1 MISLYREMYKNR
13 VNYLFL
19 APMYLLLL
27 IFLIIP
33 AIQGLYYSLFDFTI
47 GSPRLFVGF
56 KNFTKLFQEEVFWI
70 ALKNTFFLV
79 LIIVPV
85 SIFTAL
91 FISVAVYR
99 SSQAAKAFVRGA
111 FYLPL
116 VVSSVSLTLVWGFIF
131 NPVAGLANQL
141 LKLIKVA
148 PITWLGDPQYAFI
161 AITIV
166 LFTFVLG
173 KPVILYLASIGN
185 IPETFYEAA
194 RIDGANEFKQF
205 IHVTLPML
213 KPTTLYLVI
222 TGTIQVF
229 NVFVL
234 IKIMTGGGPGNSTQT
249 LAYLLYEKAFVFGQY
264 GLASAVGAVLVF
276 LVTIIAIIQYKFLS
290 TDIEY

>member
-1 MISLYREMYKNR
+1 MIPLYREIYKNR
-13 VNYLFL
+13 INYLFL
-19 APMYLLLL
+19 APMYILLFL
-27 IFLIIP
+27 FLIVP
-33 AIQGLYYSLFDFTI
+33 ALQGLYYSVFEFNI
-47 GSPRLFVGF
+47 GSPKTFVGF
-56 KNFTKLFQEEVFWI
+56 KNFAYLFGEDVFWI
-70 ALKNTFFLV
+70 ALKNTFVLV
-79 LIIVPV
+79 LIIVPA

-99 SSQAAKAFVRGA
+99 SSQWVKTFVRGS

-131 NPVAGLANQL
+131 NPVVGLANQI
-141 LKLIKVA
+141 LKTVGLSPV
-148 PITWLGDPQYAFI
+148 TWLGDPQYAFL
-161 AITIV
+161 AIIIV

-173 KPVILYLASIGN
+173 KPVILYLASLGN

-194 RIDGANEFKQF
+194 KIDGANVLQQF
-205 IHVTLPML
+205 YNVTLPLL

-234 IKIMTGGGPGNSTQT
+234 IKIMTAGGPGNSTQT

-264 GLASAVGAVLVF
+264 GIASAVGAVLVF
-276 LVTIIAIIQYKFLS
+276 LVTAIAIIQYKFLS

>member
-1 MISLYREMYKNR
+1 MISLYREVYKNR
-13 VNYLFL
+13 INYLFL
-19 APMYLLLL
+19 APMYLLLTL
-27 IFLIIP
+27 FLIVP
-33 AIQGLYYSLFDFTI
+33 ALQGLYYSLFDFTI
-47 GSPRLFVGF
+47 GSSLRFVGF
-56 KNFTKLFQEEVFWI
+56 DNFSKLLNEDVFWI
-70 ALKNTFFLV
+70 ALKNTFILV

-99 SSQAAKAFVRGA
+99 SSQGIKTFVRGS

-116 VVSSVSLTLVWGFIF
+116 VVSSVSLTLVWGFVF
-131 NPVAGLANQL
+131 NPVVGLANQI
-141 LKLIKVA
+141 LKAIGLAAVI
-148 PITWLGDPQYAFI
+148 WLGDPKYAFL

-173 KPVILYLASIGN
+173 KPVILYLASLGN

-194 RIDGANEFKQF
+194 KIDGANVLQQF
-205 IHVTLPML
+205 WHVTLPLL

-234 IKIMTGGGPGNSTQT
+234 IKIMTSGGPGNSTQT

-264 GLASAVGAVLVF
+264 GIASAVGAVLVF
-276 LVTIIAIIQYKFLS
+276 LVAIIAIIQYKFLS

>member
-1 MISLYREMYKNR
+1 MILLCREIYKNR

-19 APMYLLLL
+19 APMYLLLTL
-27 IFLIIP
+27 FLIVP
-33 AIQGLYYSLFDFTI
+33 ALQGLYYSVFDFTI
-47 GSPRLFVGF
+47 GSPRVFVGF
-56 KNFTKLFQEEVFWI
+56 NNFTKLFHEEVFWI
-70 ALKNTFFLV
+70 ALKNTFILV

-85 SIFTAL
+85 SIFAAL
-91 FISVAVYR
+91 FISVSVYR
-99 SSQAAKAFVRGA
+99 GSQGVKTFVRGA

-131 NPVAGLANQL
+131 NPVVGLANQIL
-141 LKLIKVA
+141 RTVGLSPV
-148 PITWLGDPQYAFI
+148 TWLGDPKYAFL
-161 AITIV
+161 AIIIV

-173 KPVILYLASIGN
+173 KPVILYLASLGN
-185 IPETFYEAA
+185 IPDTFYEAA
-194 RIDGANEFKQF
+194 KIDGANALHQF
-205 IHVTLPML
+205 WHVTLPLL

-234 IKIMTGGGPGNSTQT
+234 IKIMTSGGPGNSTQT

-264 GLASAVGAVLVF
+264 GTASAVGAVLVF
-276 LVTIIAIIQYKFLS
+276 IVTIIAIIQYKFLS